1 MYLFSLSS
9 STYFLFDS
17 YELHVDLYYESW
29 SSGHLCDQLWLAFSL
44 ASHSCSH
51 PICKARPLILD
62 IMPDFFNRILCHTC
76 DAYKHCWLLPFYT
89 IFTDLNQGSQG
100 KHKAKPVGF
109 IFPHTFHMIKM
120 RYDLAMTQFKLNILR
135 QLLTEIYGIKG
146 NNCCFTDCI
155 KQKTKKLRWHAF
167 ENYEPMWFKLG
178 LEIDTTELYILILVY
193 VTLILIQGHRNARK

>member
-1 MYLFSLSS
+1 
-9 STYFLFDS
+9 
-17 YELHVDLYYESW
+17 
-29 SSGHLCDQLWLAFSL
+29 
-44 ASHSCSH
+44 
-51 PICKARPLILD
+51 
-62 IMPDFFNRILCHTC
+62 
-76 DAYKHCWLLPFYT
+76 
-89 IFTDLNQGSQG
+89 
-100 KHKAKPVGF
+100 
-109 IFPHTFHMIKM
+109 MIKM

-155 KQKTKKLRWHAF
+155 KKKKKKLRWHAF